1 MVSRLPV
8 DVGVAL
14 WQRAD
19 AVDHVG
25 DIVDQART
33 VHGLGVPA
41 VWFGQRQDHDAPTL
55 AAVVG
60 AQVPGLRV
68 GTSVVPLGPRHPLV
82 LAGQAQTANSA
93 SGGRFTLGVGVAGP
107 DRDRPTF
114 GVGVDRPIGHLR
126 EALAVLDDFRATGVV
141 DHAGDQ
147 VIARTAAP
155 SAIAGGGG
163 FGLLVAALGEQSLR
177 AAGELAD
184 GTIPFLTGPR
194 TIAERIVPGL
204 LQGSG
209 GAPRRVVAGVV
220 VVVTDEADRVRDA
233 VRPALDFYATVP
245 SYRSVFGAEGIAHPI
260 ELAVIGDEEYVGRR
274 LSEYVDA
281 GATEIFATQ
290 TDLGGPEDQRRTWN
304 LLGALSRDRSA
315 G

>member
-14 WQRAD
+14 WQRAR
-19 AVDHVG
+19 AANHVG

-41 VWFGQRQDHDAPTL
+41 VWFGQRQDHEATTV

-82 LAGQAQTANSA
+82 LAGQAQTANAA
-93 SGGRFTLGVGVAGP
+93 SGGRFTLGVGVGGP
-107 DRDRPTF
+107 ERDRAGF
-114 GVGVDRPIGHLR
+114 GVRVDRPIAHLR
-126 EALAVLDDFRATGVV
+126 EALAVLDDYRATGIV
-141 DHAGDQ
+141 DRAGDL
-147 VIARTAAP
+147 VTARTAAP

-184 GTIPFLTGPR
+184 GSIPFLTGPR
-194 TIAERIVPGL
+194 TIGERVVPGL

-220 VVVTDEADRVRDA
+220 VVVTDDPDRVRAA

-245 SYRSVFGAEGIAHPI
+245 SYRSVFAAEGIAHPI
-260 ELAVIGDEEYVGRR
+260 ELALIGDEEHVARR
-274 LSEYVDA
+274 LQEYVDA

-290 TDLGGPEDQRRTWN
+290 TDLGGPDDQLRTWS
-304 LLGALSRDRSA
+304 LLGALSGDRSA